1 MSPDP
6 AMPSAL
12 QSPSWSDA
20 PSSWICRF
28 AASLAPGASVLDV
41 ACGTGRHMAWLAA
54 RGCRVTGVD
63 RDASVLAQAAHHGSV
78 VQVDLEDGSPWP
90 LTGQVYDAVL
100 VTHYLWRP
108 LFPHLLASVR
118 PGGMLLYET
127 FAAGHGRIGRPAR
140 PEFLLRP
147 GELLQMLAG
156 EAQHW
161 RVLAYEDGLEPEGRR
176 VMQRLAARRMPAG
189 IESADLPLELMR
201 LPA

>member
-63 RDASVLAQAAHHGSV
+63 RDASALAQAAHHGSV
-78 VQVDLEDGSPWP
+78 VQADL
-90 LTGQVYDAVL
+90 
-100 VTHYLWRP
+100 
-108 LFPHLLASVR
+108 
-118 PGGMLLYET
+118 
-127 FAAGHGRIGRPAR
+127 
-140 PEFLLRP
+140 
-147 GELLQMLAG
+147 
-156 EAQHW
+156 
-161 RVLAYEDGLEPEGRR
+161 DGLAQAWATWPTDDGWFVIVHGEILAR
-176 VMQRLAARRMPAG
+176 V
-189 IESADLPLELMR
+189 
-201 LPA
+201 